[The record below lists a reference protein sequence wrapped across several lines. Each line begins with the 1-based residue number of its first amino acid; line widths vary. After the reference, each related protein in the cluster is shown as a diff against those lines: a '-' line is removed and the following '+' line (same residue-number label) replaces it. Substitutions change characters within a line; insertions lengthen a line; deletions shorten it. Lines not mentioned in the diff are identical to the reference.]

1 MFNERLLESSEFYT
15 KRYQNFTTLIIFP
28 TLILLVLLILLA
40 CLTHKETVIKS
51 TGEIAPIKILRTIQS
66 TSNNPI
72 IKNEL
77 LTKKEITAGDILI
90 QYQNTES
97 DTNLQLQKSSLK
109 NLQEHV
115 QALII
120 YKDSIKQNQNL
131 FTDDDNFGCSTSYQS
146 YLSQRR
152 SLSTDHQQQVNN
164 QDRVKQ
170 QKIIISEAINKKNS
184 ELSQYQDLINAIIK
198 NTSLSPKNA
207 YYSTFLDYQ
216 HQTKELPISQVDK
229 LKKETVTSI
238 QQQIDS
244 INDAL
249 TSYKTQYAGFS
260 STNLAEDALT
270 NKLNELK
277 SQQLASITKEL
288 ETLNQE
294 IEQTKIQHAA
304 TETSG
309 KNTIIATESGTVNLL
324 INKTK
329 LTSIPQGTNIAQIYP
344 NLKKTPDLKV
354 SFYISANEISEI
366 VENQSIRYHLTEKN
380 SKHMVIPGNITSI
393 PANPI
398 TTKTGNFYQVSAIL
412 NLRPK
417 DYQNIHYGQTGTVS
431 IITGKSTWI
440 SHIKNTLIHQ

>member
-1 MFNERLLESSEFYT
+1 M
-15 KRYQNFTTLIIFP
+15 
-28 TLILLVLLILLA
+28 
-40 CLTHKETVIKS
+40 
-51 TGEIAPIKILRTIQS
+51 
-66 TSNNPI
+66 
-72 IKNEL
+72 
-77 LTKKEITAGDILI
+77 
-90 QYQNTES
+90 
-97 DTNLQLQKSSLK
+97 
-109 NLQEHV
+109 
-115 QALII
+115 
-120 YKDSIKQNQNL
+120 
-131 FTDDDNFGCSTSYQS
+131 
-146 YLSQRR
+146 
-152 SLSTDHQQQVNN
+152 
-164 QDRVKQ
+164 
-170 QKIIISEAINKKNS
+170 
-184 ELSQYQDLINAIIK
+184 
-198 NTSLSPKNA
+198 
-207 YYSTFLDYQ
+207 
-216 HQTKELPISQVDK
+216 
-229 LKKETVTSI
+229 

-277 SQQLASITKEL
+277 SQQLSSITKEL

-398 TTKTGNFYQVSAIL
+398 TTKDGNFYQVSAIL

-417 DYQNIHYGQTGTVS
+417 DYQNIH
-431 IITGKSTWI
+431 
-440 SHIKNTLIHQ
+440 